1 VTELKSW
8 AETAQLR
15 QGLYRFFGGALLPP
29 ENHRTQ
35 AVLAS
40 AGYLDGLGIEA
51 FAFAGPWDSMLD
63 SLELLPAA
71 SDLSA
76 EYVRLFASG
85 MDGELCPPNESFYRA
100 DAEGG
105 GLAVAVANVQRE
117 YAEMGLSPITTTEPP
132 DHVTSEL
139 EAMASLCAREVA
151 YWDENQPKEARAM
164 LDTERSFLRRH
175 LAVWFPAFHG
185 RVARS
190 GRLAFYTTTVEAAHA
205 FLIHEVDFIGW
216 MLGVLEQ
223 EE

>member
-1 VTELKSW
+1 MTEKSW

-29 ENHRTQ
+29 EDHRTQ

-63 SLELLPAA
+63 SFERLPSPA
-71 SDLSA
+71 DLSA

-105 GLAVAVANVQRE
+105 GLAEAVASVQRE
-117 YAEMGLSPITTTEPP
+117 YAAMGLSPATPNEAP
-132 DHVTSEL
+132 DHASSEL

-151 YWDENQPKEARAM
+151 HWEANQPKEARGM
-164 LDTERSFLRRH
+164 LDAERSFLRRH
-175 LAVWFPAFHG
+175 LAVWFPAFRA
-185 RVARS
+185 RVAGS
-190 GRLAFYTTTVEAAHA
+190 GRLAFYITTVDAAHA
-205 FLIHEVDFIGW
+205 FLTHEVDFIGW
-216 MLGVLEQ
+216 MLQVLEK